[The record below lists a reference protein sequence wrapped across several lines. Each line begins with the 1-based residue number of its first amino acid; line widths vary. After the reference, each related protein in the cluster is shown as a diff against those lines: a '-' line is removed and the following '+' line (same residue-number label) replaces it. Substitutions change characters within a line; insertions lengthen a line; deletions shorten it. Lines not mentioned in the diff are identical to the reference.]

1 MRFEVPA
8 KGLALVLGSGFSRFV
23 HFRDDHAK
31 AQGLCLKSDKTYVA
45 GDPMGME
52 LTGGSRQDRV
62 AMKARL
68 LKVLPRESNWPARA
82 REISQ
87 RLLEAKLDIYL
98 LQEVG
103 F

>member
-8 KGLALVLGSGFSRFV
+8 KGLARVLGSCVSRSLNC
-23 HFRDDHAK
+23 RDDYAK
-31 AQGLCLKSDKTYVA
+31 AQGLRLKTDKPYVA
-45 GDPMGME
+45 GGPMGME
-52 LTGGSRQDRV
+52 LTGGSQQDRV

-68 LKVLPRESNWPARA
+68 LKVPPRESNWPARA
-82 REISQ
+82 REISK